1 MKRSQFIALA
11 VATIAAILVFML
23 PRTPKSAESM
33 MDQPESTGQ
42 TELDKKVDEAVAI
55 IQNGQG
61 APMKAIGM
69 LLDVLKENPDHE
81 KALLWL
87 GNFSMMSGQWDKA
100 VDRFHHLSQL
110 HPEVEIYTV
119 NKVESLLAMGDTTS
133 AVTAATNYVQA
144 YPDAKRVAELASELQ
159 H

>member
-1 MKRSQFIALA
+1 
-11 VATIAAILVFML
+11 
-23 PRTPKSAESM
+23 M